1 MGERGETGVS
11 GQDGEDADKVN
22 ECMNENNGGCQDV
35 CINAQG
41 GYYCACNKGRQLGA
55 APSLN
60 CDGKSTSFRK
70 ICTVIMLRK
79 KIRIFYHH
87 KDMYSIHNV
96 SHSFVHYSF

>member
-1 MGERGETGVS
+1 MNQVRLVALEPEVKRDLRESAGTLGVS

-55 APSLN
+55 APTLN
-60 CDGKSTSFRK
+60 CERK
-70 ICTVIMLRK
+70 LAFQTK
-79 KIRIFYHH
+79 TNY
-87 KDMYSIHNV
+87 
-96 SHSFVHYSF
+96 